1 MKLNLKNMKKNLLS
15 KEKQFLQKACML
27 VVVFIASSTIQES
40 VANTDSGKF
49 SSAEVMQD
57 GKISGSVKDKY
68 GDPLPGVTI
77 VIKGTT
83 NGTTTD
89 FDGNFTLAN
98 LPSNTILAFSYIGM
112 IPQEI
117 SVSGK
122 QIINVVMEEDAIGLN
137 EVVAIGYGVQRKSD
151 VTGAVSTV
159 KAEELVKR
167 PLTRFEQALQGTTP
181 GVQVVSSSGQPGK
194 GLSVKIRGANSI
206 TGGNEP
212 LYVIDG
218 NIGGEIGSLNPND
231 IASIEILK
239 DASATAIYGSR
250 GTNGVVLIT
259 TKSGEAGKMKINFS
273 AWFSKSTLPK
283 KLDMM
288 SASQFA
294 ETINNYYQEGAFSQ
308 DQIAELNRTGGT
320 DWVDEITENPW
331 TQNYDLNISG
341 GTEAVRYRVSFNQLR
356 QDGMLI
362 NQYYRKNNLRANLD
376 IKANSR
382 MDLKFNFSYL
392 EPKSRNNNFEGDIY
406 DPFAAVNIFD
416 PTMPVYNSE
425 GNYNLTSQWG
435 SNGYNPVAELHHR
448 KDDERSKRTVGTG
461 VLTYKFFDWL
471 TFTTNNTYSSGSKF
485 NQSWRG
491 EYTSEA
497 LGGVT
502 RAEINSDTWSSFQN
516 SNFLTF
522 DKVFGDH
529 HLTATL
535 LYEQSKYTI
544 RSQRG
549 LSKDLSTTA
558 LTYYNLRLGGTQET
572 YSDYSS
578 DAMQSYMARLN
589 YSYKD
594 RYLLTLSI
602 RRDGS
607 SKLTEKYDNF
617 PSAALA
623 WNVARESFLEDNDII
638 SGLKLRASYG
648 ETGNQAVGAYSTI
661 AQITTD
667 KGNYYFDGKNPITT
681 TGLGTAVSKKLVWE
695 HAKQTDI
702 GLDLV
707 LWNGKVTFTADYYN
721 KDVEDLLYNYS
732 APLYMGGGEYN
743 RNMGKL
749 NNRGFE
755 FSIGGIPVAN
765 KDFSWNTFLTVSFN
779 KNKVKDLM
787 GENDLPVNGVGTFG
801 SQISRLVVGQPLGE
815 FYGYKFLGTWKQSE
829 AEEAAKYGMKPGD
842 AKYYDKNGDYA
853 YTPDDRVVIGNGTPD
868 MTFGFINDFKY
879 KDFTLT
885 FMFQGMTGNDVYS
898 QTLGAMWGGHGMAR
912 NATIKDALNVWTPE
926 NETDVPVL
934 GGTSANF
941 FNSSRFVYNGS
952 FIKLKN
958 ISFAYN
964 IPKKFLNKVYVDN
977 LEVYVSGQNLFTIT
991 DYPGYDP
998 EVNSAKDA
1006 RSQGI
1011 EMGVVP
1017 NPRTYTFGLRIGF

>member
-1 MKLNLKNMKKNLLS
+1 MKKNLLVES
-15 KEKQFLQKACML
+15 KAILKKACIMAL
-27 VVVFIASSTIQES
+27 VISVSSTMQ
-40 VANTDSGKF
+40 VAAERAGSG
-49 SSAEVMQD
+49 APDLNGVMQD
-57 GKISGSVKDKY
+57 KRITGVVKDNY
-68 GDPLPGVTI
+68 GDGMPGVSI
-77 VIKGTT
+77 VVKGTT
-83 NGTTTD
+83 QGTTTD
-89 FDGNFTLAN
+89 IDGNYVLPNVPDNATLV
-98 LPSNTILAFSYIGM
+98 FSFIGM
-112 IPQEI
+112 ETQEI
-117 SVSGK
+117 SVAGK
-122 QIINVVMEEDAIGLN
+122 SQILVVMSESAIGLD

-151 VTGAVSTV
+151 VTGAVSSV
-159 KAEELVKR
+159 KAEELTKR
-167 PLTRFEQALQGTTP
+167 PITRLEQALQGTTP
-181 GVQVVSSSGQPGK
+181 GVQVISSSGQPGK

-212 LYVIDG
+212 LYVVDG
-218 NIGGEIGSLNPND
+218 HIGGGIDALNPND
-231 IASIEILK
+231 IASMEILK
-239 DASATAIYGSR
+239 DASATAIYGSK

-259 TKSGEAGKMKINFS
+259 TKSGEAGKTKINFNT
-273 AWFSKSTLPK
+273 WFSKASLPK
-283 KLDMM
+283 KLDLM

-294 ETINNYYQEGAFSQ
+294 ETINTYYQGGAFSP

-320 DWVDEITENPW
+320 DWLDEITESPW
-331 TQNYDLNISG
+331 TQNYDLNVSG
-341 GTEAVRYRVSFNQLR
+341 GTEAVRYRVSFNHLR

-362 NQYYRKNNLRANLD
+362 NQYYRKSNLRVNLD

-382 MDLKFNFSYL
+382 MDLKFNFSYI
-392 EPKSRNNNFEGDIY
+392 EPKSRNNNFQGDVY
-406 DPFAAVNIFD
+406 DPFSAVNIFD
-416 PTMPVYNSE
+416 PTMPVYNAE

-435 SNGYNPVAELHHR
+435 SNGYNPVAEMHHR
-448 KDDERSKRTVGTG
+448 KDDESSKATVGTG
-461 VLTYKFFDWL
+461 VLTYRLFDWL
-471 TFTTNNTYSSGSKF
+471 TFTTNNTYSSGSMF

-491 EYTSEA
+491 PYTSEA

-502 RAEINSDTWSSFQN
+502 RAEINSNTWTSFQN

-522 DKVFGDH
+522 DKTFGDH
-529 HLTATL
+529 RLTATL
-535 LYEQSKYTI
+535 LYEQSKYQV
-544 RSQRG
+544 RSQKG

-572 YSDYSS
+572 HSDYSS

-594 RYLLTLSI
+594 RYLLTLSL

-623 WNVARESFLEDNDII
+623 WNIARESFLEDHPVI

-661 AQITTD
+661 AQVTT
-667 KGNYYFDGKNPITT
+667 GNGYFFDGKNPTTT

-695 HAKQTDI
+695 HAKQTDV

-707 LWNGKVTFTADYYN
+707 LWNGKFTFTADYYN
-721 KDVEDLLYNYS
+721 KDVNDLLYNYS

-755 FSIGGIPVAN
+755 FSIGGVPVSN

-787 GENDLPVNGVGTFG
+787 GENDLPVNGIGTFG
-801 SQISRLVVGQPLGE
+801 SQISRLVVGRPLGE
-815 FYGYKFLGTWKQSE
+815 FYGYEFLGTWKQNE

-842 AKYYDKNGDYA
+842 AKYFDKNGDHA

-868 MTFGFINDFKY
+868 VTFGFINDFRY
-879 KDFTLT
+879 KDFTLS
-885 FMFQGMTGNDVYS
+885 FMFQGMAGNDIYS
-898 QTLGAMWGGHGMAR
+898 QTLGTMWGGHGMAR
-912 NATIKDALNVWTPE
+912 NATIKDALKVWTAE
-926 NETDVPVL
+926 KETDVPVL

-952 FIKLKN
+952 FVKLKN
-958 ISFAYN
+958 LSLAYN
-964 IPKKFLNKVYVDN
+964 VPRKLLTQAYIEN
-977 LEVYVSGQNLFTIT
+977 LEIYVSGQNLFTIS

-998 EVNSAKDA
+998 EVNSATDA
-1006 RSQGI
+1006 RNQGV
-1011 EMGVVP
+1011 EMGVIP
-1017 NPRTYTFGLRIGF
+1017 NPRTYTIGLRIGF